1 MSIIAHIS
9 QRGVPVADIT
19 YRAGL
24 HVEVRV
30 AKGFQTQEIQISLNH
45 SGNERLAGKWE
56 EALDQYFNAG
66 FFDSKDGLYPGERRR
81 VGAARDHK
89 SLFRTAVHALR
100 KDMQSHGFEVEVE
113 FI

>member
-1 MSIIAHIS
+1 MTIICHIS
-9 QRGVPVADIT
+9 LSGVPIADVT

-30 AKGFQTQEIQISLNH
+30 AKGYLEEDILFDLGH
-45 SGNERLAGKWE
+45 SDNGPLRGSWE
-56 EALDQYFNAG
+56 EALDAYFNYG
-66 FFDSKDGLYPGERRR
+66 CFDSKDGLLPGEMRR

-100 KDMQSHGFEVEVE
+100 KDMGPHGYEIDVE

>member
-1 MSIIAHIS
+1 MTIVGHIS
-9 QRGVPVADIT
+9 RMGVPIADVT

-30 AKGFQTQEIQISLNH
+30 AKGFQNEKIYFELSH
-45 SGNERLAGKWE
+45 SGNGPLTGTWE
-56 EALDQYFNAG
+56 SALDEYFNFG
-66 FFDSKDGLYPGERRR
+66 CFDSKDGLLRGEMRR

-89 SLFRTAVHALR
+89 SLFRIAIHALM
-100 KDMQSHGFEVEVE
+100 KDLGPYGYEVEVE

>member
-1 MSIIAHIS
+1 MTIVGHIS
-9 QRGVPVADIT
+9 RMGVPIADVT

-30 AKGFQTQEIQISLNH
+30 AKSFQSEKIHFDLSH
-45 SGNERLAGKWE
+45 SGNGPLKGTWE
-56 EALDQYFNAG
+56 EALDNYFNFG
-66 FFDSKDGLYPGERRR
+66 CFDSKDGLLRGEMRR

-89 SLFRTAVHALR
+89 SLFRIAVHALR
-100 KDMQSHGFEVEVE
+100 KDVGPYGYQVNVE

>member
-1 MSIIAHIS
+1 MTIVGHIS
-9 QRGVPVADIT
+9 RTGAPIADVT

-30 AKGFQTQEIQISLNH
+30 AKSFQSEKIYFELSYSDNDPLRGT
-45 SGNERLAGKWE
+45 WE
-56 EALDQYFNAG
+56 EALDDYFNFG
-66 FFDSKDGLYPGERRR
+66 SFDSKDGLLPGEMRR

-89 SLFRTAVHALR
+89 SLFRKAVHSLM
-100 KDMQSHGFEVEVE
+100 KDLAPYGYGIAVE